1 MRCPVSYRTSSVA
14 RIVRDGSMRLRR
26 VVAPAKATACRSATS
41 YVEGRCPMVKCTE
54 NVAHPP
60 FDAKTRD
67 TVRAI
72 ADSRCS
78 SDARSKNTTAVT
90 GVTTARGPC
99 EGGASH
105 SRDSSEH
112 GALHSRDAI
121 TCHIGTCLVA
131 LARRYHVAHR
141 NTSRCTRATTLHLEG
156 SNWNRR
162 VVARA
167 NSDVGRASAMRSAL
181 QLKRAA
187 AALFHVESQC
197 MRRPSRYRGARRRA
211 SIEKSDAHCPG

>member
-1 MRCPVSYRTSSVA
+1 MPPRSTMRCPVSYRTSSVA

-41 YVEGRCPMVKCTE
+41 YVEGRCPRVKCTE

-99 EGGASH
+99 EGGA
-105 SRDSSEH
+105 
-112 GALHSRDAI
+112 LHSRDVI
-121 TCHIGTCLVA
+121 TWHIGTRLVA
-131 LARRYHVAHR
+131 PRGLELES
-141 NTSRCTRATTLHLEG
+141 TSRRAGEQRCRSRIGDAKRTSTQTC
-156 SNWNRR
+156 SRR
-162 VVARA
+162 AVPRRIATHPPTQPLPR
-167 NSDVGRASAMRSAL
+167 G
-181 QLKRAA
+181 AA
-187 AALFHVESQC
+187 A
-197 MRRPSRYRGARRRA
+197 A